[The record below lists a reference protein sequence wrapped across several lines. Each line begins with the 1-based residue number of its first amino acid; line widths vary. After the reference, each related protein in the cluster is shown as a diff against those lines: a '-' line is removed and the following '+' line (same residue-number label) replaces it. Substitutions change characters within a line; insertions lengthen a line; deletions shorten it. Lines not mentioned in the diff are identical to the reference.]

1 MTSLLLAVALL
12 AGPAPAAPA
21 STGTLIVLDK
31 TGAKAQLVSLKTGK
45 VEATLPTGVG
55 PHEVAVSPDGKTAVI
70 TNYGEQTPGSSLTV
84 LDLPGRKVAS
94 TIELSGYSRPHG
106 LVFLPGGQSVAV
118 TVEQQ
123 KAVLVVDLVKGQVS
137 HPVET
142 GKDGSHMVVLA
153 PDGKR
158 AYVANVG
165 SGSLSILDLA
175 GKKAV
180 GHVATAAGAE
190 GLDVSP
196 DGKEVWVAN
205 NRANSISVVD
215 AGTLEVT
222 RTISCPAFPLRV
234 KFLPDGKQVLV
245 SATMSGEVVVLDR
258 AEGKVLKRLSMAESA
273 TAENPVPIGILVH
286 PAGRLAYVA
295 LAQAGRIAI
304 LDVEK
309 AAVVGRIEVGGHPD
323 GLGWS
328 PLG

>member
-1 MTSLLLAVALL
+1 MRFVLLLIPLL
-12 AGPAPAAPA
+12 LGPGPAPT
-21 STGTLIVLDK
+21 SQGTLIVLDK
-31 TGAKAQLVSLKTGK
+31 SGAAAQLVSLKTGK

-55 PHEVAVSPDGKTAVI
+55 PHEVVVSPDGKTAVVS
-70 TNYGEQTPGSSLTV
+70 NYGEQTPGSSLTL
-84 LDLPGRKVAS
+84 LDLQGRKVAR
-94 TIELSGYSRPHG
+94 TIELTGFTRPHG
-106 LVFLPGGQSVAV
+106 LAFLPGGKSVAV

-123 KAVLVVDLVKGQVS
+123 RSVLVVDLEKGAVS
-137 HPVET
+137 HSVET

-165 SGSLSILDLA
+165 SGSLSVLDLA

-205 NRANSISVVD
+205 NKANSISIVD
-215 AGTLEVT
+215 ATSMKVRKT
-222 RTISCPAFPLRV
+222 VPCAAFPLRV
-234 KFLPDGKQVLV
+234 KFLPGGKQVLV
-245 SATMSGEVVVLDR
+245 SATMSGELVLLDR
-258 AEGKVLKRLSMAESA
+258 AEGREVKRLRLAESA
-273 TAENPVPIGILVH
+273 TAENPVPVGILVH
-286 PAGRLAYVA
+286 PSGKLAYVA
-295 LAQAGRIAI
+295 LAQAGRVAVLDLEKSEMVGEIA
-304 LDVEK
+304 
-309 AAVVGRIEVGGHPD
+309 VGGHPD